1 MAYHRE
7 DAVPLVW
14 HAEVSWPMLHKKEIM
29 SKKKDDFE
37 DILEERRESSDF
49 RYAMKCY
56 TPVLY
61 KGLSPCTP
69 SAIKNIVL
77 HSEQVQYV
85 VKQISKE
92 TGESYDVLQEEA
104 SEILD
109 EMGHSLRLGV
119 VRLFALSLS
128 KIFKRLFQKVCV
140 NEEGIQRLTQA
151 VQEHPVVLLPSHRS
165 YIDFL
170 ILSYIFYTYDL
181 PLPVIAA
188 GMDFLGMKMVGEL
201 LRMAGAFY
209 MRRSFRGN
217 KLYWAV
223 FAEYV
228 KTMLRGG
235 HAPVEFFVEGTRSRT
250 SKTLT
255 PKFGLLNVVMEPFFK
270 GEVFDTYLVPISIS
284 YERILEES
292 LYAYELLGVPKPKE
306 TTSGLLKAR
315 KILRENFGS
324 IHVYFG
330 QPVSLRTLST
340 GRVNRFQYNLVPRH
354 LPQRPSQ
361 DMQVF
366 VRDVAFKMELQ
377 QIDNMVLNPGV
388 LIASLLLQ
396 NLPAMEMEH
405 LVEKTLWLKAL
416 VQTIGG
422 FLEWPDN
429 LPAGKV
435 VRSSLAVHSNI
446 FSILDGRVVLL
457 DEGDSATV
465 LTEELVMKN
474 AVTRL
479 MCAFYRNQMVNI
491 FVRPALVVIAL
502 QMAENS
508 RKETIYISFSFL
520 RDLLSNEFI
529 FFPGSALKDFDEGCF
544 LLSKCDVVKASPQDI
559 ILKEEG
565 GAVVSFLS
573 AMFRPFIEGYQLI
586 CQYLLN
592 DANDT
597 FSEKQFL
604 SGVRNFVC
612 HLLVSGASQCYEA
625 LSSDLQRNTLATLK
639 RLQIV
644 ETVTSD
650 NGCIYTV
657 NKEAVR
663 RTRNS
668 LGSQKFSEKLLAAR
682 L

>member
-1 MAYHRE
+1 
-7 DAVPLVW
+7 
-14 HAEVSWPMLHKKEIM
+14 M

>member
-1 MAYHRE
+1 MTLRGASTGG
-7 DAVPLVW
+7 PLY
-14 HAEVSWPMLHKKEIM
+14 LKGIM

-61 KGLSPCTP
+61 KGLSPCKP
-69 SAIKNIVL
+69 SAIKTLVL
-77 HSEQVQYV
+77 HSEQVQYAI
-85 VKQISKE
+85 KQISKD
-92 TGESYDVLQEEA
+92 TGESCDILQEEA

-128 KIFKRLFQKVCV
+128 KIFKALFQKVCV

-151 VQEHPVVLLPSHRS
+151 VKEHPVVLLPSHRS

-170 ILSYIFYTYDL
+170 MLSYIFYNYDL

-201 LRMAGAFY
+201 LRMGGAFF
-209 MRRSFRGN
+209 MPRTFRGN

-255 PKFGLLNVVMEPFFK
+255 PKFGLLNVIMEPFFK

-292 LYAYELLGVPKPKE
+292 LYAHELLGVPKPKE

-340 GRVNRFQYNLVPRH
+340 GKINRFHYNLVPRH

-361 DMQVF
+361 DVQLF

-377 QIDNMVLNPGV
+377 QIENMVLNPGV

-405 LVEKTLWLKAL
+405 LVEKSLWLKAL
-416 VQTIGG
+416 VQSFGG

-435 VRSSLAVHSNI
+435 VLSSLAVHSNI
-446 FSILDGRVVLL
+446 FCLLNGRVHLL
-457 DEGDSATV
+457 DERDSDAV

-474 AVTRL
+474 AVTTL
-479 MCAFYRNQMVNI
+479 MCASYRNQMVNV
-491 FVRPALVVIAL
+491 FVRPALVAIAL

-508 RKETIYISFSFL
+508 RKETIYSSFSFL

-529 FFPGSALKDFDEGCF
+529 FFPESALKDFDEGCF
-544 LLSKCDVVKASPQDI
+544 LLNKSNAVNVTPQEI
-559 ILKEEG
+559 IIKEEG
-565 GAVVSFLS
+565 GEVVSFLS
-573 AMFRPFIEGYQLI
+573 AMFRPFIEGYQLV

-592 DANDT
+592 VANET

-612 HLLVSGASQCYEA
+612 QLLVSGASQCYEA
-625 LSSDLQRNTLATLK
+625 LSSDLQKNTLAILK
-639 RLQIV
+639 SLQIV
-644 ETVTSD
+644 ETITSD
-650 NGCIYTV
+650 KGYIYTV

-663 RTRNS
+663 RTRDI
-668 LGSQKFSEKLLAAR
+668 LGSQKCSEKMLSAR

>member
-644 ETVTSD
+644 ETVTSY
-650 NGCIYTV
+650 I
-657 NKEAVR
+657 
-663 RTRNS
+663 
-668 LGSQKFSEKLLAAR
+668 
-682 L
+682 

>member
-1 MAYHRE
+1 MTLLGATTGG
-7 DAVPLVW
+7 PLY
-14 HAEVSWPMLHKKEIM
+14 LKEIM